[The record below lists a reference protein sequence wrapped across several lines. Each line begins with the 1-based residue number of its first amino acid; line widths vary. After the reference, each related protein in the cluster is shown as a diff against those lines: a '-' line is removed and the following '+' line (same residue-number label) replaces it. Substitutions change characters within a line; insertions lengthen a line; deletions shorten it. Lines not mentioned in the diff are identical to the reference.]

1 MAHEYQASAS
11 KSRRTPP
18 SKPPKKLSF
27 VQRLLR
33 KLESKQR
40 RLKREDPNIYPLY

>member
-1 MAHEYQASAS
+1 MANDPQAAAS
-11 KSRRTPP
+11 KDRRTPP
-18 SKPPKKLSF
+18 SKPAEKLSF

-33 KLESKQR
+33 KLESKRR

>member
-1 MAHEYQASAS
+1 MADSSAAS
-11 KSRRTPP
+11 KARPASP
-18 SKPPKKLSF
+18 SKLPKKPSL

-33 KLESKQR
+33 KLDSKRR

>member
-1 MAHEYQASAS
+1 MAHDSQAS
-11 KSRRTPP
+11 KSRQAPP
-18 SKPPKKLSF
+18 SKPKKLSF

-33 KLESKQR
+33 KLESRRR

>member
-1 MAHEYQASAS
+1 MADSNAAS
-11 KSRRTPP
+11 KARPAAPP
-18 SKPPKKLSF
+18 TLPKKPSL

-33 KLESKQR
+33 KLDSKRR

>member
-1 MAHEYQASAS
+1 MPDSTAAS
-11 KSRRTPP
+11 KRRQTSP
-18 SKPPKKLSF
+18 STPPKKPSL

-33 KLESKQR
+33 KLDSKRR

>member
-1 MAHEYQASAS
+1 MADSNAAS
-11 KSRRTPP
+11 KARQP
-18 SKPPKKLSF
+18 SPAAPIKKPSL

-33 KLESKQR
+33 KLESKRR

>member
-1 MAHEYQASAS
+1 MADSNSAPKARQASPS
-11 KSRRTPP
+11 TPAKKP
-18 SKPPKKLSF
+18 SL

-33 KLESKQR
+33 KLDSKRR